1 MHFRSCANVVAAHLL
16 GEYLICSCG
25 ITIVLDAHCTS
36 FAAKTVAVV
45 CVQAVQSMCCISFYM
60 CSVGVMLRVQGKG
73 KVQKVKGAFDA
84 YSVKVVTK

>member
-1 MHFRSCANVVAAHLL
+1 
-16 GEYLICSCG
+16 
-25 ITIVLDAHCTS
+25 
-36 FAAKTVAVV
+36 
-45 CVQAVQSMCCISFYM
+45 MCCISFYM